1 MQPHPS
7 VSCDDT
13 ETRRLLEFST
23 NSEKSREN
31 RQIAVVIP
39 CYRVTQYI
47 LDVLSRIGPE
57 VDLVFVVDD
66 KCPENTKDLVRQKCS
81 DPRVHIIEAPQ
92 NLGVGGATMLGY
104 RAAMEKNA
112 DVIVKIDGDGQMD
125 PALIGKF
132 ITPILKGAAD
142 YTKGNRFYFL
152 ENLQHM
158 PRIRLLGNAVL
169 SLMSKLSTGYWH
181 IFDPTNGYTAISGKI
196 VALLPMDKIS
206 KRYFFES
213 DLLFRLN
220 TLQAMVVDI
229 PMKAIYAS
237 EESNLYIRRIL
248 FEFLAKHSRNYLKRL
263 FYSYFLRNFS
273 VASLELVAGVI
284 LLALGVISGSVRWLH
299 SITYGVPA
307 TSGQVML
314 AALPLIFGFQLLL
327 SFLSYDIN
335 STPRSSIQSRL

>member
-1 MQPHPS
+1 
-7 VSCDDT
+7 
-13 ETRRLLEFST
+13 
-23 NSEKSREN
+23 
-31 RQIAVVIP
+31 
-39 CYRVTQYI
+39 
-47 LDVLSRIGPE
+47 
-57 VDLVFVVDD
+57 
-66 KCPENTKDLVRQKCS
+66 
-81 DPRVHIIEAPQ
+81 
-92 NLGVGGATMLGY
+92 
-104 RAAMEKNA
+104 
-112 DVIVKIDGDGQMD
+112 
-125 PALIGKF
+125 
-132 ITPILKGAAD
+132 
-142 YTKGNRFYFL
+142 
-152 ENLQHM
+152 
-158 PRIRLLGNAVL
+158 
-169 SLMSKLSTGYWH
+169 
-181 IFDPTNGYTAISGKI
+181 
-196 VALLPMDKIS
+196 
-206 KRYFFES
+206 
-213 DLLFRLN
+213 
-220 TLQAMVVDI
+220 MVVDI